1 MRLKKEKLRMKKV
14 KNVKLIKFGVNLKL
28 IDELIR
34 MKVKKI
40 EVENLMIDES

>member
-1 MRLKKEKLRMKKV
+1 MKKV